1 MSYCRA
7 TERNGSSPAPN
18 NVNKLL
24 KLCFVCLLLLF
35 LSNGCVQNPT
45 PVSETAPI
53 SSVQPAEAAKPLALN
68 LDRSLGNDL
77 DHLLNSPE
85 YSQARWGV
93 SIVSLKDNKLIY
105 DHNGE
110 QLFTP
115 ASNMKVYTTAV
126 ALDLLGANY
135 RWRTS
140 VYSESQPDTSG
151 TIHGDLVLYGR
162 GAPDLLATNKND
174 NTNSIEELAK
184 AVAARGVR
192 HVEGGVVGDESYF
205 RGDSTGEGW
214 QWNDLQWYF
223 GAEAS
228 ALSVNANSIDVNITP
243 ATKLNEQ
250 PKVISTDVD
259 GYVQITNNLATVE
272 RSEPIKIGVK
282 REVSDN
288 NVVVWGQYPI
298 GARGYGAS
306 LSVHRPSLW
315 SAKILLRQLKTQ
327 GIRVDGD
334 AKFRDARQRDRFS
347 PDGKVEL
354 ASAISKPLGEIVKA
368 TNKFSVNLYAEL
380 LLRTLG
386 RERAAM
392 LNTDRTPGREVGDD
406 ERGIDLIRL
415 WLTSQGIKTS
425 GLALRDGCGLSRLNL
440 VTPQA
445 TTELLA
451 AIRKTSSARVFVE
464 SLPVAGVDG
473 TLQGRLKDTNG
484 AVVAKTGSLSY
495 DHSLSGYLTSFKGE
509 ILAFSIICNDFLGGE
524 DAIRLI
530 DQLVRIMAAHENSQK
545 PTAISYYAKP

>member
-1 MSYCRA
+1 MFLFAFFTLS
-7 TERNGSSPAPN
+7 
-18 NVNKLL
+18 L
-24 KLCFVCLLLLF
+24 KRLSRIHTGFLLL
-35 LSNGCVQNPT
+35 
-45 PVSETAPI
+45 
-53 SSVQPAEAAKPLALN
+53 SSVQPAESAKPLALN
-68 LDRSLGNDL
+68 LDRTLANDL
-77 DHLLNSPE
+77 DQLLNSPE

-93 SIVSLKDNKLIY
+93 SVVSLKENKLIY

-126 ALDLLGANY
+126 ALDLLGADY

-162 GAPDLLATNKND
+162 GAPDLVASNKND
-174 NTNSIEELAK
+174 KTNSIEELAK
-184 AVAARGVR
+184 AVAASGVR
-192 HVEGGVVGDESYF
+192 HVEGSVVGDESF
-205 RGDSTGEGW
+205 FSGDSTGEGW

-250 PKVISTDVD
+250 PKVVSTDVD

-272 RSEPIKIGVK
+272 RGEPIKIGVK
-282 REVSDN
+282 RELSDN
-288 NVVVWGQYPI
+288 NVVLWGQYPI

-315 SAKILLRQLKTQ
+315 AAKTLLRELKTQ
-327 GIRVDGD
+327 GIRDDG
-334 AKFRDARQRDRFS
+334 APKFRDAWVTERDRFN

-354 ASAISKPLGEIVKA
+354 ASTISKPLGEIVKA

-386 RERAAM
+386 KERAAM
-392 LNTDRTPGREVGDD
+392 LNTGSIPGRELGDD

-415 WLTSQGIKTS
+415 WLTKQGIKTT

-451 AIRKTSSARVFVE
+451 AIRKTNSGRVFVE
-464 SLPVAGVDG
+464 SLPIAGVDG
-473 TLQGRLKDTNG
+473 TLLGRLKDTNG

-495 DHSLSGYLTSFKGE
+495 DHSLSGYLTSSKGE
-509 ILAFSIICNDFLGGE
+509 IYVFDYL
-524 DAIRLI
+524 
-530 DQLVRIMAAHENSQK
+530 QRISGW
-545 PTAISYYAKP
+545 

>member
-7 TERNGSSPAPN
+7 TEQNGSSPAPN
-18 NVNKLL
+18 NINNLL
-24 KLCFVCLLLLF
+24 KLSFVLLLLLF
-35 LSNGCVQNPT
+35 LSNGCVQNSS
-45 PVSETAPI
+45 PVSAPL
-53 SSVQPAEAAKPLALN
+53 SRGQPAEPVKPLALN
-68 LDRSLGNDL
+68 LDRTLANDL
-77 DHLLNSPE
+77 DQLLNSPE

-93 SIVSLKDNKLIY
+93 SVVSLKDNKLIY
-105 DHNGE
+105 DHNGD

-126 ALDLLGANY
+126 ALDLLGADY

-140 VYSESQPDTSG
+140 VYSDSQPDTSG
-151 TIHGDLVLYGR
+151 TIHGDLVLFGR
-162 GAPDLLATNKND
+162 GAPDLVASNKKD

-184 AVAARGVR
+184 AVAAGGVK
-192 HVEGGVVGDESYF
+192 HVEGSVVGDESLF

-228 ALSVNANSIDVNITP
+228 ALSVNANSIDVNITT

-250 PKVISTDVD
+250 PKVISTDSD
-259 GYVQITNNLATVE
+259 GYIQITNNLVTVD
-272 RSEPIKIGVK
+272 RGEPIKIGVK
-282 REVSDN
+282 RELSDN

-298 GARGYGAS
+298 GVRGYGAS
-306 LSVHRPSLW
+306 LAVHRPSLW
-315 SAKILLRQLKTQ
+315 AAKILQRELKAQ

-334 AKFRDARQRDRFS
+334 AKFRDALVPERDRFN

-354 ASAISKPLGEIVKA
+354 TSTISKPLAEVVKE

-392 LNTDRTPGREVGDD
+392 LNTDSIPGRELGDD
-406 ERGIDLIRL
+406 ERGVDLIRL
-415 WLTSQGIKTS
+415 WLSKQGIKTS

-445 TTELLA
+445 TTELLV
-451 AIRKTSSARVFVE
+451 AIRKTNSARVFVE

-484 AVVAKTGSLSY
+484 AVVAKTGTLSY
-495 DHSLSGYLTSFKGE
+495 DHSLSGYLTSSNGE

-524 DAIRLI
+524 GAIRLI
-530 DQLVRIMAAHENSQK
+530 DQLVRTIAAHQNSQK
-545 PTAISYYAKP
+545 PASVRYNAKP

>member
-7 TERNGSSPAPN
+7 TERNGSSPTPN
-18 NVNKLL
+18 NINNLL
-24 KLCFVCLLLLF
+24 KLSFVLLLLLF
-35 LSNGCVQNPT
+35 LSNGCVQNSGS
-45 PVSETAPI
+45 VSDTAPI
-53 SSVQPAEAAKPLALN
+53 SSGQPAESVKPLALN
-68 LDRSLGNDL
+68 LDRTLANDL
-77 DHLLNSPE
+77 DQLLNSPE

-93 SIVSLKDNKLIY
+93 SVISLKDNKFIY
-105 DHNGE
+105 DHNGD

-126 ALDLLGANY
+126 AVDLLGADY

-140 VYSESQPDTSG
+140 VYSDSQPDTSG

-162 GAPDLLATNKND
+162 GAPDLVASNKNG

-184 AVAARGVR
+184 AVTARGVK
-192 HVEGGVVGDESYF
+192 HVEGSVVGDESFF

-228 ALSVNANSIDVNITP
+228 ALTVNANSIDVNITT

-250 PKVISTDVD
+250 PKVVSTDAD
-259 GYVQITNNLATVE
+259 GYVQITNNLVTVDRGE
-272 RSEPIKIGVK
+272 LIKIGVK
-282 REVSDN
+282 RELSDN

-306 LSVHRPSLW
+306 LAVHRPSLW
-315 SAKILLRQLKTQ
+315 AAKILLRELKAQ

-334 AKFRDARQRDRFS
+334 AKFRDARVPERDRFN

-354 ASAISKPLGEIVKA
+354 TSTISKPLAEVVKE

-392 LNTDRTPGREVGDD
+392 LNTDSIPGRELGDD
-406 ERGIDLIRL
+406 ERGVDLIRL
-415 WLTSQGIKTS
+415 WLSKQGIKTS

-445 TTELLA
+445 TTELLV
-451 AIRKTSSARVFVE
+451 AIRKTNSARVFVE

-484 AVVAKTGSLSY
+484 AVCREDGKPLLRPFTFRVSDVLQWRNPGVFDYLQR
-495 DHSLSGYLTSFKGE
+495 LSGW
-509 ILAFSIICNDFLGGE
+509 
-524 DAIRLI
+524 
-530 DQLVRIMAAHENSQK
+530 
-545 PTAISYYAKP
+545 